1 MKPSGSKKA
10 TAKKAKSPALL
21 TPEEMQKLAPFECN
35 MSTALRSYYA
45 RGIGTYGASV
55 LNAVLEDR
63 GLATVPNAGA
73 CVSCSLKLL
82 QIVGKMY
89 FETKEAQASQE

>member
-1 MKPSGSKKA
+1 MKTSGSKKS

-21 TPEEMQKLAPFECN
+21 TPEEMQKIAPFECN
-35 MSTALRSYYA
+35 MRTALNSYYA
-45 RGIGTYGASV
+45 RGIGTYGADV
-55 LNAVLEDR
+55 LNGILKAR
-63 GLATVPNAGA
+63 GLATVPNAGS